1 MLPGLPVSTKCL
13 TTPCIVRNGPRTLVL
28 KCRSQSSRLLSKRVP
43 RSEVAAEFT
52 RPLMPPKCFRAV
64 STSLRQSPALEM
76 SASTNNQSAPR
87 ARTVS
92 AASLPF
98 PAFRPLMTIPSAP
111 SYASLLAIAKALS
124 SASNYRNSRSIL
136 KKKLAIPVQF
146 AVGLELNSFPS
157 M

>member
-1 MLPGLPVSTKCL
+1 
-13 TTPCIVRNGPRTLVL
+13 
-28 KCRSQSSRLLSKRVP
+28 
-43 RSEVAAEFT
+43 
-52 RPLMPPKCFRAV
+52 
-64 STSLRQSPALEM
+64 
-76 SASTNNQSAPR
+76 
-87 ARTVS
+87 
-92 AASLPF
+92 
-98 PAFRPLMTIPSAP
+98 MTIPSAP